1 MIRQRRITLV
11 AEELGDFLDLLA
23 RQAVDDAG
31 IATAFGEEA
40 EQLLARLLLGHDAVE
55 DVRPVEAGKELLGV
69 LQVQALDHLLAGAHV
84 RRGGQGDA
92 RDMREVLGE
101 LAQLQVFR
109 TEVVAPLGHA
119 VRLVDG
125 EQADVQLL
133 QEAQHAR
140 LHQTLGR
147 QVEQLDLATTQA
159 IGDVPLGFRAQRGI
173 QCGGRNAQLVEGGD
187 LVFHQRD
194 QRRNHHRQ
202 PLAQQCRDLEA
213 QRLAT
218 AGGHQHQGIAAA
230 GHALDDPRLIATEGV
245 VTENVFE
252 DALGLV
258 EHGGLRIEAA
268 HYTQAHRS

>member
-1 MIRQRRITLV
+1 M
-11 AEELGDFLDLLA
+11 
-23 RQAVDDAG
+23 
-31 IATAFGEEA
+31 
-40 EQLLARLLLGHDAVE
+40 
-55 DVRPVEAGKELLGV
+55 
-69 LQVQALDHLLAGAHV
+69 QALDHLLAGTHV

-92 RDMREVLGE
+92 RNMREMLGE

-133 QEAQHAR
+133 QETQHAR

-202 PLAQQCRDLEA
+202 PLAQQRRDLEA

-218 AGGHQHQGIAAA
+218 AGGHQHQSIAAA

-268 HYTQAHRS
+268 HYTQAHRSASVSRRGWRWKCTECVWNGAFGGMPLFPHPCPLPEGEGVECQTRQRHLAVPSPSGRGSG